1 MYVLTGVIIFNIFEI
16 LPLSILTPSVFV
28 YPVDIFSTSPDQT
41 IIYDGQSFSQFE
53 LIIYSTVFVLICFI
67 LRSIAALF
75 VLRNIGKLFRVSPI
89 PNISNRRIYLIMGAP
104 LYSIITLFF
113 SASIVLPSAYLYMLV
128 LSLEIRMFT
137 LTWLIPR
144 FSRSNKE
151 RIEVVKY
158 IKYSLAITA
167 ALSALLHIVIVRAMP
182 GVIFD
187 LPLISISMLV
197 FLVFLVG
204 VGIGQV
210 VWSIKT
216 FSKGE
221 NIKINFLIG
230 TSIALII
237 FWLIL
242 EIVLNNGYYN
252 VEITYNMK
260 RTLSKIGLITLSYH
274 SV

>member
-1 MYVLTGVIIFNIFEI
+1 
-16 LPLSILTPSVFV
+16 
-28 YPVDIFSTSPDQT
+28 
-41 IIYDGQSFSQFE
+41 
-53 LIIYSTVFVLICFI
+53 
-67 LRSIAALF
+67 
-75 VLRNIGKLFRVSPI
+75 
-89 PNISNRRIYLIMGAP
+89 
-104 LYSIITLFF
+104 
-113 SASIVLPSAYLYMLV
+113 
-128 LSLEIRMFT
+128 
-137 LTWLIPR
+137 
-144 FSRSNKE
+144 
-151 RIEVVKY
+151 
-158 IKYSLAITA
+158 
-167 ALSALLHIVIVRAMP
+167 
-182 GVIFD
+182 
-187 LPLISISMLV
+187 
-197 FLVFLVG
+197 LVFLVG

>member
-89 PNISNRRIYLIMGAP
+89 PNISNRRI
-104 LYSIITLFF
+104 FF